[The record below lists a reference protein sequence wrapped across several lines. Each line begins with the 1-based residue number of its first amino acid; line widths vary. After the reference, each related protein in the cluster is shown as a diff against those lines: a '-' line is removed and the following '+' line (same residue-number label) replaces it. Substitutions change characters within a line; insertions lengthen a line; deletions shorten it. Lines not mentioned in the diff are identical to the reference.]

1 MNSILGVPGD
11 ATGKEILSPKTSNN
25 LASDLIMDEPQI
37 DHKENNTTNR
47 NNNNNDNDDDDE
59 DDDDPDINFEVRAV
73 KLNSADQSTDDVFGN
88 VYSEKKLTKLS
99 NEDEETKNS
108 SSNSEKGTE
117 N

>member
-11 ATGKEILSPKTSNN
+11 ATSKEILSPKTSNN

-37 DHKENNTTNR
+37 DHKENN
-47 NNNNNDNDDDDE
+47 NNNDNDDDDE
-59 DDDDPDINFEVRAV
+59 DDDDPDINFEVRAE
-73 KLNSADQSTDDVFGN
+73 KLNSADQSTDDVFTN